1 MTYFMSSGCK
11 TLLHPVYRVC
21 RGRGGKAGAVEKC
34 ATCRGSGVQVRV
46 KQLGPGFIQQMQSV
60 CSDCEG
66 QGERIN
72 PKDRC
77 KDCSGRKITRESK
90 VLEVHI
96 DKGMNGI

>member
-1 MTYFMSSGCK
+1 MSSGCK